1 MRTRDEL
8 AWEIICHLY
17 ADEEE
22 NAVMIAN
29 SIGEFKGTVNSV
41 LYERRNLFSRRT
53 VNYSAKPLWSLTQ
66 DSIGA
71 YEQVHAGSEHTGERI
86 NMPFFCEECGS
97 LLPNHTP
104 VCSQFDLGAFRIRI
118 PARVHSGGEIG
129 LPKFFGIEYS
139 EKDSEVAV
147 KNRREIILEFLISE
161 FVPVDSNRPYVES
174 YEDPRSNE
182 RRYALINHLLGINVP
197 ASPRIQ
203 ELRNN
208 DIFWLNSLN
217 LDTDLP

>member
-29 SIGEFKGTVNSV
+29 SIGEFKSTVNSV
-41 LYERRNLFSRRT
+41 LYERRNLFSQRS

-66 DSIGA
+66 DSIDA
-71 YEQVHAGSEHTGERI
+71 YERIHAGSEHSEERI
-86 NMPFFCEECGS
+86 NTPLFCEECGS
-97 LLPNHTP
+97 LHPNHTP
-104 VCSQFDLGAFRIRI
+104 VCSQFNLGAFRLNI
-118 PARVHSGGEIG
+118 PSKVNYGNEIG
-129 LPKFFGIEYS
+129 LPGYFGIRYS
-139 EKDSEVAV
+139 GKDSEVSS
-147 KNRREIILEFLISE
+147 KNRRDTMLEFIITE
-161 FVPVDSNRPYVES
+161 FIPVDSNKWYVES
-174 YEDPRSNE
+174 YGAPRSNK
-182 RRYALINHLLGINVP
+182 RRNALINHLQGINVP
-197 ASPRIQ
+197 ASSTIQ

-208 DIFWLNSLN
+208 DIAWLNSLN

>member
-8 AWEIICHLY
+8 AWEIICQIY

-29 SIGEFKGTVNSV
+29 SIGEFKSTVNSV
-41 LYERRNLFSRRT
+41 LYERRNLFSQRS
-53 VNYSAKPLWSLTQ
+53 VNYSARPLWSLTQ
-66 DSIGA
+66 DSIDA
-71 YEQVHAGSEHTGERI
+71 YEQIHASSKNSEERI
-86 NMPFFCEECGS
+86 NTPLFCGECGS
-97 LLPNHTP
+97 LHPNHTP
-104 VCSQFDLGAFRIRI
+104 VCSQFILGAFRLNI
-118 PARVHSGGEIG
+118 PSKINSGSEIG

-139 EKDSEVAV
+139 QKDSEVAV
-147 KNRREIILEFLISE
+147 KNRREIILEFMITE

-174 YEDPRSNE
+174 YGDPRSDE
-182 RRYALINHLLGINVP
+182 RRYALINHLQGINVP
-197 ASPRIQ
+197 ASSRIQ

-208 DIFWLNSLN
+208 DIVWLNSLN